1 VKNIITRDPK
11 FETMTFDPKQY
22 QTQTVKAGT
31 IMDVTDVSLDRFR
44 AKGGK
49 IIMTHGTADDFIT
62 PHNSI
67 AYYRRQVANFGQA
80 RLDSFMRFYVVPG
93 LGHGFGVFNAKFDS
107 LGALRDWVEQGK
119 APAGLTAVD
128 GNQGANRA
136 RPLCEFP
143 KWPKFTG
150 APGSENSA
158 ASFTCVE
165 R

>member
-1 VKNIITRDPK
+1 MK
-11 FETMTFDPKQY
+11 FDPKQY
-22 QTQTVKAGT
+22 QAQTVRAGT
-31 IMDVTDVSLDRFR
+31 IMDVTDASLEKFR

-62 PHNSI
+62 PHNSM
-67 AYYRRQVANFGQA
+67 AYYQRQVAQFGQSK
-80 RLDSFMRFYVVPG
+80 LDGFMRFYVVPG
-93 LGHGFGVFNAKFDS
+93 LGHGFGIFNAKFDS
-107 LGALRDWVEQGK
+107 LDALRDWVEHGK
-119 APAGLTAVD
+119 EPAELTAID
-128 GNQGANRA
+128 GNPNANRT

-150 APGSENSA
+150 APGTESSA